1 MEDRE
6 ITTVDV
12 VWKEGWR
19 YVGQIVRERGSW
31 CWWVHKYPARELV
44 ASGELVK
51 EGWAESEQDARAAVE
66 RVMGE
71 VDP

>member
-1 MEDRE
+1 M
-6 ITTVDV
+6 ITTVAV
-12 VWKEGWR
+12 VWKDGGR
-19 YVGQIVRERGSW
+19 YEGQIMRVQEGW
-31 CWWVHKYPARELV
+31 CWWVYKYPARELV
-44 ASGELVK
+44 ANGELVK

>member
-1 MEDRE
+1 M
-6 ITTVDV
+6 
-12 VWKEGWR
+12 
-19 YVGQIVRERGSW
+19 
-31 CWWVHKYPARELV
+31 
-44 ASGELVK
+44 GELVK